1 MDEPE
6 PGGTHRDLRG
16 CTLEPA
22 VGFEPTTY
30 GLQNRCTTAVLCW
43 RQRQGGGA
51 EASVRTRKRHR
62 GDTRGVRLVAHPRH
76 QAGSAR
82 LGPLR
87 PDSQTTL
94 PSNGS
99 RLPAEPRCT
108 RQSFGAPA
116 PPHERNDS
124 VRTDARPRRSRA
136 PDPPRRCFALS
147 RSTAVGKSLRLDM
160 ETGCGARSGLPLRA
174 ELRSEMSF
182 ANAARGVAAVV
193 APGGSPAGRGP
204 CARFPLGTSRARARA
219 DEYLRRLL
227 GTTRRGHA
235 CFCVRLP
242 GRMPDPPGIP
252 SAA

>member
-1 MDEPE
+1 MSFVLGVAESVDEPE

-43 RQRQGGGA
+43 RQRQGGGN

-62 GDTRGVRLVAHPRH
+62 GDTRGVCLVEHPRH

-99 RLPAEPRCT
+99 PLPAEPRCT

-116 PPHERNDS
+116 PRHERNDS
-124 VRTDARPRRSRA
+124 VRMGARPRRSRA
-136 PDPPRRCFALS
+136 PDAPMRGF
-147 RSTAVGKSLRLDM
+147 
-160 ETGCGARSGLPLRA
+160 ARSLVD
-174 ELRSEMSF
+174 
-182 ANAARGVAAVV
+182 RGRVV
-193 APGGSPAGRGP
+193 AGYRYGSGLRREVGHAVASGAPVRSGDSDRGP
-204 CARFPLGTSRARARA
+204 RHGRSGC
-219 DEYLRRLL
+219 
-227 GTTRRGHA
+227 
-235 CFCVRLP
+235 P
-242 GRMPDPPGIP
+242 GRFARRTRPVCPLPPWHFSCSRTGG
-252 SAA
+252 